1 MARASPTNQRM
12 ILDAALAEYHAVYG
26 LAQYRLNALDRRIP
40 LIGGLLTAFLGS
52 VPVLP
57 EPTQLLAL
65 IAVPISLIW
74 LVRTTINHARSF
86 EDALRRIE
94 HQEHLI
100 NNRLGVDVMGFQ
112 RSHPSK
118 GSTVGGRTGRESVIA
133 VMIAAGSLLM
143 VCWIM
148 STQVIS
154 DPRMTGGMSL
164 MYAGIAMMLFRPFLA
179 WRTYDY
185 TAQGRSQNNK

>member
-1 MARASPTNQRM
+1 
-12 ILDAALAEYHAVYG
+12 
-26 LAQYRLNALDRRIP
+26 
-40 LIGGLLTAFLGS
+40 

-65 IAVPISLIW
+65 VAVPISLIW

-100 NNRLGVDVMGFQ
+100 NERLGVDVMGFQ

-118 GSTVGGRTGRESVIA
+118 GSTVGGRTGTESVVAVAVAACVLLVGCWVTMVQIMIQSGSVLWVVGVVHLT
-133 VMIAAGSLLM
+133 VMIE
-143 VCWIM
+143 
-148 STQVIS
+148 
-154 DPRMTGGMSL
+154 
-164 MYAGIAMMLFRPFLA
+164 IARSIHG
-179 WRTYDY
+179 WRIYRY
-185 TAQGRSQNNK
+185 SA

>member
-1 MARASPTNQRM
+1 M

-100 NNRLGVDVMGFQ
+100 NNRLEVDVMGFQ

-118 GSTVGGRTGRESVIA
+118 GSTVGGRTGTESVISVCIASSLLLLICGIMAWGFDPRIGIGVTCVLIFVA
-133 VMIAAGSLLM
+133 VMG
-143 VCWIM
+143 
-148 STQVIS
+148 
-154 DPRMTGGMSL
+154 
-164 MYAGIAMMLFRPFLA
+164 
-179 WRTYDY
+179 
-185 TAQGRSQNNK
+185 GRSIRQWARYRYGQVE